1 MAHETKLT
9 TDMEPAG
16 KSTENLFSYGTLQD
30 DAVQLATFGRK
41 PASRLDA
48 LVGYTLRTIRITD
61 QEFVARGGAE
71 RQRTLQFTGSVSD
84 VVDGKVLTLTRSEL
98 EQADAYEPRGY
109 QRKLVRL
116 RSGLNAW
123 VYTNDE
129 N

>member
-1 MAHETKLT
+1 
-9 TDMEPAG
+9 
-16 KSTENLFSYGTLQD
+16 
-30 DAVQLATFGRK
+30 
-41 PASRLDA
+41 
-48 LVGYTLRTIRITD
+48 VGYKLRTIRITD

-71 RQRTLQFTGSVSD
+71 RQCTLQFTGSVSD

-109 QRKLVRL
+109 KRKLVRL